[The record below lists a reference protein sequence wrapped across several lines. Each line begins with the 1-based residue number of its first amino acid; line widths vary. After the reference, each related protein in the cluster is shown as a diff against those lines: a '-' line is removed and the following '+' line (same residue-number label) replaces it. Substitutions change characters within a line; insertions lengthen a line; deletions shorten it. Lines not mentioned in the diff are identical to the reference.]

1 MNLKE
6 FHKLR
11 AWEQPDY
18 DKRMAE
24 MTANGDFMLGMV
36 DPNTNKRMYNA
47 LDCDLDKYY
56 FCEKTANAVVFFV
69 ENFLTHTKP
78 SRFAKFTLHISQVKF
93 FRNIYGWKKKADGF
107 RRYSECFKYVPR
119 KNSKSWDQGA
129 LCHIG
134 MIIDGEQG
142 VEIYNIA
149 GDKAQAEK
157 VFDPFVGSIKNDMDR
172 PNDCASGFLAG
183 YYNIHG
189 RQNIKAVTANNE
201 LDFCKPVANNENAAH
216 GGNAHYAICDEIH
229 TFKDD
234 GIYDV
239 MVTSMSV
246 RDQPLIV
253 CITTA
258 DYAKDSFCNDKLDYA
273 KRVCKDPKMDQRFLP
288 ILYYADP
295 EEFGDDWQDPK
306 VWLRVNPMLGVAKKH
321 DYMEGK
327 YTKALN
333 EPAFTNKFKRLDLNI
348 CTSAENQAFNID
360 RWKKCGIVPDP
371 DRSVVIMG
379 QSVPDFLLKQKCYAG
394 MDNAYKDDLNSLV
407 LEFLDSGYVL
417 NWNWIP
423 LKHRNIVKFKE
434 KHNDFMLTA
443 GVNEIDFE
451 EIYEHMQEIFKEF
464 DIVEIG
470 FDPNKSMEIRKLMSR
485 DYPEDF
491 IVVIAQN
498 TSNLSEPIKKM
509 IGDVN
514 NMRMKHTGNSLF
526 TEQVSGVDTK
536 EDLKNDY
543 MFIKPQGQD
552 SKRKKVDACVA
563 WSMAKCLRLQAE
575 TEIDWSDAIM

>member
-1 MNLKE
+1 MNLKD
-6 FHKLR
+6 FHKLE
-11 AWEQPDY
+11 AWKQPGY
-18 DKRMAE
+18 EARLAE
-24 MTANGDFMLGMV
+24 LAADGAFMLGMIN
-36 DPNTNKRMYNA
+36 PLTETRMYNA
-47 LDCDLDKYY
+47 MDCDLDRYY
-56 FCEKTANAVVFFV
+56 YCERTAAAVIFFV

-78 SRFAKFTLHISQVKF
+78 SRFAKFNLHISQIKF
-93 FRNIYGWKKKADGF
+93 FNNIFGWKKKSDGF
-107 RRYSECFKYVPR
+107 RRYQEAFKYVPR

-134 MIIDGEQG
+134 MILDGEQG

-172 PNDCASGFLAG
+172 PSECASGFLAN

-189 RQNIKAVTANNE
+189 RQNIKAVTANSE

-216 GGNAHYAICDEIH
+216 GGNAHMAICDEIH

-246 RDQPLIV
+246 RDQPLVV

-258 DYAKDSFCNDKLDYA
+258 DYARDSFCNDKLDYA
-273 KRVCKDPKMDQRFLP
+273 KKTCADPNFDPRFMP
-288 ILYYADP
+288 VLYYADP
-295 EEFGDDWQDPK
+295 DQFGDDWQDPE
-306 VWLRVNPMLGVAKKH
+306 VWSRVNPMLGVAKKH

-327 YTKALN
+327 HRKAIN

-348 CTSAENQAFNID
+348 STAAENQAFNID
-360 RWKKCGIVPDP
+360 KWKKCGMVPDP
-371 DRSVVIMG
+371 DQSVMIAG
-379 QSVPDFLLKQKCYAG
+379 QLVPDFLLQQKCYAAQ
-394 MDNAYKDDLNSLV
+394 DNAYKDDLNSLV
-407 LEFLDSGYVL
+407 LEFPESGFVL
-417 NWNWIP
+417 NWNWVP
-423 LKHRNIVKFKE
+423 SKHKNIVKLK
-434 KHNDFMLTA
+434 KDHNDFILTA

-451 EIYEHMQEIFKEF
+451 EIYEHQQEIFKEF
-464 DIVEIG
+464 DVVECG
-470 FDPNKSMEIRKLMSR
+470 FDPNKSMEIRKLMGR

-498 TSNLSEPIKKM
+498 TANLSEPIKKM

-514 NMRMKHTGNSLF
+514 NMRMKHTTNSLF
-526 TEQVSGVDTK
+526 TEQISGVDTK

-543 MFIKPQGQD
+543 MFIKPKGQD

-563 WSMAKCLRLQAE
+563 WSMAKCLRLQAD
-575 TEIDWSDAIM
+575 TEVDWSDAVF